1 MEEHFIDPSWVELV
15 ENKDIVC
22 EGCIG
27 VDDNLLCYYLPSGC
41 SKALGAK
48 LGGVY
53 KWKPYVDPCP
63 LERTT
68 PSRKVKKYKDEWYQR
83 VSNGDNSSCVKCDF
97 YPDNGLCDPFGEYK
111 CVLNINANNKDYY
124 IWKEI

>member
-1 MEEHFIDPSWVELV
+1 MEEHFIDPDWVELV

-68 PSRKVKKYKDEWYQR
+68 PSRKVMKYKDIWYER
-83 VSNGDNSSCVKCDF
+83 KLSENPSCESCDLF
-97 YPDNGLCDPFGEYK
+97 EVIKECYCTTKARCVEMHGLY
-111 CVLNINANNKDYY
+111 LINYN
-124 IWKEI
+124 WKAI